1 MEGAMKQYPYKS
13 YVFRSTDPI
22 LDELQPLLR
31 SMRHSELSKLSG
43 VSATTM
49 SNWKRKRTRRPQFA
63 TVSAVALAAGC
74 YGISFVDGKPVLQH
88 EPIKRL
94 KVVK

>member
-1 MEGAMKQYPYKS
+1 MKQYPYKS
-13 YVFRSTDPI
+13 YVFRSIDPI
-22 LDELQPLLR
+22 MDELMPILR
-31 SMRHSELSKLSG
+31 SNKASELSKLSG
-43 VSATTM
+43 VSTATM
-49 SNWKRKRTRRPQFA
+49 YQWRKRKTRRPQFA

-88 EPIKRL
+88 EPAKL